1 MSFDQQQFAYLRNR
15 RTTHALLVLV
25 EKLKSGLLAGKKAGV
40 VFFDFADA
48 FGSVDR
54 DCLLVKVGRD
64 LGISG
69 KLVLHIRRFLSDRF
83 ARIKA
88 NGLVGEWIESFHG
101 TSAGTRLGP
110 LLFIMYMHDVPKCI
124 YPKFADDLVAIA
136 IRSDLKSVV
145 CVLQHAV
152 DEFVSWSRE
161 WGGAQRNK
169 DKSNAIRKQWWR
181 SG

>member
-1 MSFDQQQFAYLRNR
+1 M
-15 RTTHALLVLV
+15 
-25 EKLKSGLLAGKKAGV
+25 KSGLLAGKKAGV

-54 DCLLVKVGRD
+54 DRLLVKVGRD
-64 LGISG
+64 FGISG
-69 KLVLHIRRFLSDRF
+69 SFLSDRF

-124 YPKFADDLVAIA
+124 SPKFADDLVAIA
-136 IRSDLKSVV
+136 IRSDLKSVM
-145 CVLQHAV
+145 CVLQQMNLFRGHKNGV
-152 DEFVSWSRE
+152 WCSTK
-161 WGGAQRNK
+161 QRQK
-169 DKSNAIRKQWWR
+169 
-181 SG
+181 